1 MTAGAHGS
9 APMAREGAT
18 LPLAEGTRLIHI
30 GPHKTGT
37 TALQG
42 ALFAARPELLRQ
54 GVRHAGWS
62 RNPAS
67 AVASVVGRRSRFRGA
82 IAPSVSSWNRLLRE
96 IRKASEPRVV
106 LSSEFFADAEPEA
119 IRRVIDDLDPARV
132 HVVVTL
138 RPLARILPSQW
149 QQYVQAGVA
158 ASYQRWL
165 NAMLRPDPSRPTRL
179 TPTFWRRHRHDRLI
193 ARWAEVVGPDRMTVI
208 ALDDRDHGM
217 VLRVFEQ
224 LTGLREGTLVAP
236 PDLVNR
242 SMTMPEI
249 EAVRAFNIAFR
260 AEGLGN
266 DLHAK
271 VMTFGASPYM
281 KLREPDPSEPRVE
294 TPQWALDRAAEI
306 AREMVDNIAA
316 SGVPVVGDLERL
328 ARPADPG
335 SGIKPAGAPGISPEV
350 AATMATGV
358 ALALGAGRQRATP
371 FASIDPQPDTASAN
385 ATPEGLASVPTYVIA
400 GVIGGRLADAGR
412 TVAGRIRRRMRRS
425 SP

>member
-1 MTAGAHGS
+1 MPTNLTADT
-9 APMAREGAT
+9 ET
-18 LPLAEGTRLIHI
+18 LLLPPGTRLVHI
-30 GPHKTGT
+30 GPPKTGT
-37 TALQG
+37 TSLQG
-42 ALFAARPELLRQ
+42 AFHVARAETDAQGVHYAGAARHS
-54 GVRHAGWS
+54 G
-62 RNPAS
+62 S
-67 AVASVVGRRSRFRGA
+67 AVLAVTGRPSFFKDGESPS
-82 IAPSVSSWNRLLRE
+82 IARWNRLLRE

-149 QQYVQAGVA
+149 QQYVQSGMRVGFDDWLDAMMRAPAGK
-158 ASYQRWL
+158 
-165 NAMLRPDPSRPTRL
+165 L

-260 AEGLGN
+260 AEGLGKAGLSR
-266 DLHAK
+266 DHAFRLGP
-271 VMTFGASPYM
+271 VHAPARAGPVRAT
-281 KLREPDPSEPRVE
+281 RRDP
-294 TPQWALDRAAEI
+294 
-306 AREMVDNIAA
+306 
-316 SGVPVVGDLERL
+316 PVG
-328 ARPADPG
+328 ARP
-335 SGIKPAGAPGISPEV
+335 
-350 AATMATGV
+350 
-358 ALALGAGRQRATP
+358 
-371 FASIDPQPDTASAN
+371 
-385 ATPEGLASVPTYVIA
+385 
-400 GVIGGRLADAGR
+400 GG
-412 TVAGRIRRRMRRS
+412 
-425 SP
+425 